1 MINIKFGLLKKTKIY
16 FNHHGYFSTMFLFF
30 SLKDDLFFF
39 LVTTTWLLNG
49 HVPNLT
55 NFEAKH
61 LIVHMI
67 PIETR

>member
-39 LVTTTWLLNG
+39 
-49 HVPNLT
+49 
-55 NFEAKH
+55 
-61 LIVHMI
+61 
-67 PIETR
+67 